1 MKGNTHA
8 HDCEA
13 CGKPFDC
20 TGELERNHD
29 GWPEVICDW
38 FHRYEQRVCPT
49 CAGDNVKYGVVLAD
63 PPWNYNNAG
72 CRGAAEN
79 EYPTMTDEAICDL
92 PVSELAADNAALF
105 MWTTWPK
112 LQQGLDVIKAWGFDY
127 VTGLPWIKVVGI
139 PSTNL
144 WGELVFK
151 AQYGVGFWVR
161 GCTEPLLIA
170 RRGNV
175 SPASGD
181 LVGLLSENLRHS
193 RKPENVYHIA
203 ERLPGP
209 YVELFARRPRAGWD
223 SWGNQITN
231 NVDLAP

>member
-1 MKGNTHA
+1 MDGVPGLRHGDLLRRPT
-8 HDCEA
+8 
-13 CGKPFDC
+13 
-20 TGELERNHD
+20 ERLRALM
-29 GWPEVICDW
+29 G
-38 FHRYEQRVCPT
+38 
-49 CAGDNVKYGVVLAD
+49 YGVVIAD
-63 PPWNYNNAG
+63 PPWNYANAG

-79 EYPTMTDEAICDL
+79 HYPTMTTAEICAL
-92 PVSELAADNAALF
+92 PVGDLAAPDAALF
-105 MWTTWPK
+105 LWTTWPQ
-112 LQQGLDVIKAWGFDY
+112 LQEGIDVVKAWGFEY
-127 VTGLPWIKVVGI
+127 VTGLPWVKIVGV
-139 PSTNL
+139 PSVDL
-144 WGELVFK
+144 WGELVIK

-170 RRGNV
+170 RRGDV

-223 SWGNQITN
+223 SWGNQIDTPS
-231 NVDLAP
+231 VFAKASA